1 MEIKAT
7 LRFVGYVVFVV
18 VGLNALYLFS
28 SADADLR
35 YGLLTLIG
43 WNISGENWANAL
55 LYTWN
60 TFALVGFSIFI
71 ALIMTTLWIWGFAIE
86 GEEIRNHRRPLWIKR
101 IESVSLIVLKSM
113 PLFVIAAF
121 SLPAAAYTMVVIL
134 ILVLGDGNLSYFI
147 KFFKD
152 EIQSIS
158 ESDAVRFARIQGY
171 SGMHIALTYVLPQI
185 VVELLVLVKYRLI
198 ALASATI
205 ILDYIFNR
213 VNTYGYEMFVLATG
227 IGYHP
232 ARLFALTY
240 TSMISILVLVGLITL
255 IETHKNRLILKFLR
269 RVTG

>member
-1 MEIKAT
+1 MEVKAT
-7 LRFVGYVVFVV
+7 LRFLAYVVLVV
-18 VGLNALYLFS
+18 VGLNTLYIFS

-35 YGLLTLIG
+35 YGLLTLTG
-43 WNISGENWANAL
+43 WNISAENWTNAL

-60 TFALVGFSIFI
+60 TFALVGMAIVV
-71 ALIMTTLWIWGFAIE
+71 ALIITTLWIWGFAID
-86 GEEIRNHRRPLWIKR
+86 GEEGRNQRSGWVKQL
-101 IESVSLIVLKSM
+101 ESVCFILLKSL
-113 PLFVIAAF
+113 PLFVVAAF
-121 SLPAAAYTMVVIL
+121 SLPAAGYTIVVVL
-134 ILVLGDGNLSYFI
+134 ILVIGDGNLSYFI

-171 SGMHIALTYVLPQI
+171 TGMHIALTYVLPQI

-240 TSMISILVLVGLITL
+240 TSMIAILLLVGMITL
-255 IETHKNRLILKFLR
+255 IENRKNKLILKFLR